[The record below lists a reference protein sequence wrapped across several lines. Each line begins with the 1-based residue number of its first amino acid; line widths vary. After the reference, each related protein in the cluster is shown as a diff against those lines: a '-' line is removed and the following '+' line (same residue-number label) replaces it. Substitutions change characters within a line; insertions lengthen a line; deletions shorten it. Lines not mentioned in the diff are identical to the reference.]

1 MATIAWGPSA
11 TREESQGS
19 VTWLSKSIAVASVV
33 PPIDSMKVRIPSAGP
48 STQMSDHTT
57 PPTVAPA
64 GGVVM
69 NTPAPGR

>member
-1 MATIAWGPSA
+1 MRPAVSRTVATIAWGPSA

-19 VTWLSKSIAVASVV
+19 VTWLPKSVAVAIVV
-33 PPIDSMKVRIPSAGP
+33 PPIDSVKVRLAAGP

-64 GGVVM
+64 DGW
-69 NTPAPGR
+69 